1 MNKPSLYDLIVEAIK
16 GYDKDEAMYREEL
29 AEQIIKIVR
38 DYHLVDDVTGWH
50 NIDDEKIQKQKE
62 ENK

>member
-1 MNKPSLYDLIVEAIK
+1 MKPSLYDLIVEAIK

-38 DYHLVDDVTGWH
+38 DYHLVED
-50 NIDDEKIQKQKE
+50 K
-62 ENK
+62 